1 MAENSLERRPA
12 LHGLSLTSKI
22 DAATVSDAGTA
33 TRFVY
38 RSAPEHL
45 GEAFGVAL
53 PLQPCRA
60 ARSGERAALWLG
72 PDEWLLIAT
81 DNLSTATRRVL
92 ASTLNRKSATL
103 VDVSHRSAGLIV
115 DGSRAADLLNAG
127 CPLDLD
133 QAAFPVGMCARTL
146 LAKAEIVLWRTAPE
160 TFRLEVWRSYL
171 PYITGL
177 LGEAA
182 RDLG

>member
-1 MAENSLERRPA
+1 MAEIYRERRSA
-12 LHGLSLTSKI
+12 LHGLSLTSKSGV
-22 DAATVSDAGTA
+22 ATVSEAGA
-33 TRFVY
+33 ARRFVY
-38 RSAPEHL
+38 RGAPEHL

-53 PLQPCRA
+53 PTRSCRA

-81 DNLSTATRRVL
+81 DAQSTAEWRGL
-92 ASTLNRKSATL
+92 ASTLNRKTGAL

-115 DGSRAADLLNAG
+115 DGPRAADLLNAG

-133 QAAFPVGMCARTL
+133 QAAFPLGMCTRTL
-146 LAKAEIVLWRTAPE
+146 LAKAEIILWRTAPA

-171 PYITGL
+171 PYVTGL

-182 RDLG
+182 RDLD